1 MAHGKDICSC
11 CGKHT
16 DIVAKLVEDETTNDQ
31 KTGISLTD
39 VQDILYANAFF
50 LGIVSINFLSI

>member
-1 MAHGKDICSC
+1 MWIFQCDKQQTI
-11 CGKHT
+11 K
-16 DIVAKLVEDETTNDQ
+16 
-31 KTGISLTD
+31 KTGISLTE